1 MNEPTLPTTSPD
13 GSSPNPARRVAR
25 RKRSLLARMTFAL
38 IGFIVLAGAVLGGFM
53 MFGKGLFKTERPD
66 LLTHKVK
73 AELLP
78 VTVVERGTLESA
90 ENKDVIC
97 KVKAGSKASFA
108 STIKW
113 VIDDGSVVT
122 KGQLLMELDDSSLQ
136 DQLRTQSIVV
146 EKARAEWVKADQEY
160 VIQVKTNAA
169 LIATADA
176 AFEVA
181 ELDLEKFVGIRPEPE
196 LIAFAAAG
204 GIVATLVEKGEYR
217 KNLDDVSAQLKQAQ
231 SDFESYL
238 DRVAWAN
245 RAMKQKYITPS
256 QAKAEES
263 KLESSRD
270 KVAQLTKQKFLLETF
285 LRKKDLTDLRNK
297 VEVARMNLD
306 KEQRQA
312 FSKEVQA
319 ESTRK
324 TAFSVYQ
331 QELEKLREVEDQ
343 IRECKIVAPQDGMV
357 VYYKP
362 ESGRFNSG
370 SQQGM
375 IAQGEQVKEGQK
387 LMRIPDLKR
396 MQVNTRV
403 HEAMVGRIRGDERK
417 STGVFE
423 SLRAGLLANP
433 DPLSRLVTHTEP
445 LMTIYRDMVRDK
457 EYYVATPGQTAQ
469 IKVDALPGRVLKG
482 HVRSVAAVAAQ
493 GDWMSSDVKVY
504 QTLVLLD
511 ESVEG
516 LKPDMSAEVTINVDS
531 AKEQVLAVPLQA
543 IVGGAESGPKR
554 KIYVKTA
561 TGTEEREIEL
571 GSFNDKMVEIR
582 SGLQEGD
589 EVVLNPKVLLGDKAK
604 TREDPASQAAR
615 SKGEMGG
622 FPGGDKKGKG
632 GGKKGEGGMGG
643 PPGGMNG
650 PPGGM
655 GGPGGGGKGMSSPQ
669 K

>member
-1 MNEPTLPTTSPD
+1 MNEATLPTTPSEPTAP
-13 GSSPNPARRVAR
+13 PNGRRAVR
-25 RKRSLLARMTFAL
+25 RKRSLLSRL
-38 IGFIVLAGAVLGGFM
+38 IYAAVGLAILAGIAIGSFAY
-53 MFGKGLFKTERPD
+53 FGKGLFKTARLD

-73 AELLP
+73 PELLP

-176 AFEVA
+176 AFEVS
-181 ELDLEKFVGIRPEPE
+181 ELDLEKYIGIRPEPE
-196 LIAFAAAG
+196 LTAFAAVG
-204 GIVATLVEKGEYR
+204 GIMTTLVEKGEYR

-263 KLESSRD
+263 KLESARD
-270 KVAQLTKQKFLLETF
+270 KVSQLSKQKFLLETF
-285 LRKKDLTDLRNK
+285 LRRKDLTDLKNK
-297 VEVARMNLD
+297 VDVARMNLD

-312 FSKEVQA
+312 ISKEVQA
-319 ESTRK
+319 DSTRK

-343 IRECKIVAPQDGMV
+343 IRECKLFAPQDGMV
-357 VYYKP
+357 VYFKP
-362 ESGRFNSG
+362 DSGRFGSG
-370 SQQGM
+370 TQQGM

-417 STGVFE
+417 STGIFE
-423 SLRAGLLANP
+423 SIRAGLLANP
-433 DPLSRLVTHTEP
+433 DPLSRLVTHSEP

-457 EYYVATPGQTAQ
+457 EYYVATPGQTAT

-543 IVGGAESGPKR
+543 IVGGAESGPMR
-554 KIYVKTA
+554 KVFVKTA

-571 GSFNDKMVEIR
+571 GTFNDKMAEVR
-582 SGLQEGD
+582 SGLLEGD
-589 EVVLNPKVLLGDKAK
+589 EVILNPKVLLGDKAK
-604 TREDPASQAAR
+604 TREDPANAAAGR
-615 SKGEMGG
+615 GKGEMGSY
-622 FPGGDKKGKG
+622 PGGDKKGKG
-632 GGKKGEGGMGG
+632 GGKKGEGGGMG
-643 PPGGMNG
+643 G

-655 GGPGGGGKGMSSPQ
+655 GGPPGGGGKGMGSPQ

>member
-1 MNEPTLPTTSPD
+1 MNEPILSTTPTET
-13 GSSPNPARRVAR
+13 SSPNPTRRTAK
-25 RKRSLLARMTFAL
+25 RKRSLLARLSYAL
-38 IGFIVLAGAVLGGFM
+38 IGIVLLAGAVLGGVLF
-53 MFGKGLFKTERPD
+53 FGKGLFKSARPD
-66 LLTHKVK
+66 ILTHKVK

-113 VIDDGSVVT
+113 VIDDGSVVS

-146 EKARAEWVKADQEY
+146 EKARADWVTADQEY

-181 ELDLEKFVGIRPEPE
+181 ELDLEKYVGIRPEPE
-196 LIAFAAAG
+196 LIAFAAVG
-204 GIVATLVEKGEYR
+204 GIVATLVEMGEYR

-231 SDFESYL
+231 SEFESYL

-270 KVAQLTKQKFLLETF
+270 KVSQLSKQKFLLENF
-285 LRKKDLTDLRNK
+285 LRKKELSDLRNK
-297 VEVARMNLD
+297 VIVAGMNLD

-312 FSKEVQA
+312 ISKEVQA
-319 ESTRK
+319 ESARK

-331 QELEKLREVEDQ
+331 QELEKLREVEEQ
-343 IRECKIVAPQDGMV
+343 IRECKLVAPQDGMV

-362 ESGRFNSG
+362 DSGRFNST
-370 SQQGM
+370 QQGM

-417 STGVFE
+417 STGVLE

-445 LMTIYRDMVRDK
+445 LMNIYREMVRDK
-457 EYYVATPGQTAQ
+457 EYYVATPGQSAS
-469 IKVDALPGRVLKG
+469 IKVDAIPGRILKG

-543 IVGGAESGPKR
+543 IVGGAESGPTR
-554 KIYVKTA
+554 KVFVKTA
-561 TGTEEREIEL
+561 TGTEERQVEL

-582 SGLQEGD
+582 TGLNEGD
-589 EVVLNPKVLLGDKAK
+589 EVVLNPKVLLGDKVK
-604 TREDPASQAAR
+604 TRDDPAS
-615 SKGEMGG
+615 MGG
-622 FPGGDKKGKG
+622 RGKGDMGGYPGGEKKGKG
-632 GGKKGEGGMGG
+632 AVKKGEGGGMGG
-643 PPGGMNG
+643 P
-650 PPGGM
+650 
-655 GGPGGGGKGMSSPQ
+655 PGGGGKGMSSPQ